1 MPSLTSGSR
10 NAEASASWWAWCV
23 PALAAIAIY
32 VPSLRNQFAYDD
44 DVIVV
49 TNTRIHHWS
58 TLGSALRIPYWYS
71 SGHLYRPLA
80 TLSLAIDWMLG
91 GGSPLPFH
99 AANIFWN
106 ALVVALVARLALQW
120 WTPAAAFAA
129 GLWFAIH
136 PVHVEA
142 VANVVGRSELLC
154 AAALLGVAIIA
165 ATGTTPVR
173 TGRLVVIGALS
184 AAAMASKEIGIAAP
198 VIAWAASWLA
208 GQRSGPAEDARAG
221 RTAAWRTTA
230 AASLGAVLILA
241 IRISILGGL
250 AGDDPHPAFGA
261 ISAGQSVLLALASLP
276 RATGL
281 VLAPQLPRNDYSPS
295 DAALAHLS
303 PVLILCGIAL
313 VITGVVALVMHVR
326 RPSPWTFAVVFATA
340 TLAPVSNLVIHT
352 GVVIAERTMYSPSIG
367 YALVMGALTA
377 ALWHHR
383 AALPLTVAGA
393 VAAMAIYFTETA
405 IPAWHD
411 THATVVAMRDRAP
424 DSYRGY
430 YLLAGQESEA
440 GRTAAAQINYR
451 AAIGRFSHDP
461 NLLYHAAINAL
472 RAGDTTI
479 AARWL
484 AGSIASDSSFA
495 RARTALLMLELHHG
509 DSAEARTL
517 LVNGLRIDPGERMWR
532 TMLGRIAPAAATP

>member
-1 MPSLTSGSR
+1 
-10 NAEASASWWAWCV
+10 
-23 PALAAIAIY
+23 
-32 VPSLRNQFAYDD
+32 
-44 DVIVV
+44 
-49 TNTRIHHWS
+49 
-58 TLGSALRIPYWYS
+58 
-71 SGHLYRPLA
+71 
-80 TLSLAIDWMLG
+80 
-91 GGSPLPFH
+91 
-99 AANIFWN
+99 
-106 ALVVALVARLALQW
+106 
-120 WTPAAAFAA
+120 
-129 GLWFAIH
+129 
-136 PVHVEA
+136 
-142 VANVVGRSELLC
+142 
-154 AAALLGVAIIA
+154 
-165 ATGTTPVR
+165 
-173 TGRLVVIGALS
+173 
-184 AAAMASKEIGIAAP
+184 
-198 VIAWAASWLA
+198 
-208 GQRSGPAEDARAG
+208 
-221 RTAAWRTTA
+221 
-230 AASLGAVLILA
+230 
-241 IRISILGGL
+241 
-250 AGDDPHPAFGA
+250 
-261 ISAGQSVLLALASLP
+261 
-276 RATGL
+276 
-281 VLAPQLPRNDYSPS
+281 
-295 DAALAHLS
+295 
-303 PVLILCGIAL
+303 
-313 VITGVVALVMHVR
+313 
-326 RPSPWTFAVVFATA
+326 
-340 TLAPVSNLVIHT
+340 
-352 GVVIAERTMYSPSIG
+352 
-367 YALVMGALTA
+367 MGALTA